1 MSSLAERVGAL
12 GEPEMVV
19 ALHQPNFFPWL
30 GYFDKL
36 VRADVFVLLDNVQ
49 FSKTGGTWSNRV
61 RLLGGGAPSWITL
74 PVVRAYSGVRL
85 VREMQIDNRQPWR
98 RKFLQT
104 LRTDYAHANHF
115 SAVFPEVAALVENG
129 TGSLLEFNRHAI
141 TELCRLM
148 EIDTSKVVLGS
159 SLSVDGRAT
168 DLLVSTVRAVG
179 GSAYLCG
186 DGSEGY
192 LENEKFDQ
200 AGLRLIHQNFLHPTY
215 SQGANDTFVPGLS
228 CIDALM
234 HCGFRGV
241 RALLGSVPS

>member
-1 MSSLAERVGAL
+1 MPL
-12 GEPEMVV
+12 EMVV

-36 VRADVFVLLDNVQ
+36 VRADAFVLLDNVQ

-61 RLLGGGAPSWITL
+61 RLLAGDVPGWVTL
-74 PVVRAYSGVRL
+74 PVIRAYSGVRL

-104 LRTDYAHANHF
+104 LRTDYARAKHF
-115 SAVFPEVAALVENG
+115 SAVFPEVARLVEND
-129 TGSLLEFNRHAI
+129 TDSLVDFNRHAI

-148 EIDTSKVVLGS
+148 EIDTNKVVLGS
-159 SLSVDGRAT
+159 SLSVGGHAT

-179 GSAYLCG
+179 GSTYLCG
-186 DGSEGY
+186 GGAEGY
-192 LENEKFDQ
+192 LEEEKFER
-200 AGLRLIHQNFLHPTY
+200 AGLRLIHQHFLHPIY
-215 SQGANDTFVPGLS
+215 PQGANDAFVPGLS

-241 RALLGSVPS
+241 RALLGGVPS